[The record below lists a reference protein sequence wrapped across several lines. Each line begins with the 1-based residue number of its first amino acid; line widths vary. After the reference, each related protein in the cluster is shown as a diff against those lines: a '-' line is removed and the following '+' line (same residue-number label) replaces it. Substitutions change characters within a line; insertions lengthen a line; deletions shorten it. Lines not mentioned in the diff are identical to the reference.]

1 MNFHEDFVIK
11 SSPTG
16 SNYICNPPVTTTDI
30 DTVFLVTNIAQSDVA
45 LVSNSWNRCIGEGYE
60 VLGGDFQAYRKGNK
74 NYIITQ
80 EPTYYAKYVR
90 ATKIC
95 KMMNLLNKEDRI
107 WMFKVVMDGEYLP
120 SNFINPTTTTVLP
133 SQPTGWVYDEPG
145 MNWLTVPLATP
156 DNPPGAA

>member
-1 MNFHEDFVIK
+1 MNFHEDLVIK

-30 DTVFLVTNIAQSDVA
+30 DTVFLVTNMFFADQA
-45 LVSNSWNRCIGEGYE
+45 LVANGWTRCIGEGYE

-74 NYIITQ
+74 NYICTADPQ
-80 EPTYYAKYVR
+80 YYSKYVR

-107 WMFKVVMDGEYLP
+107 WMFKVVMEGTHLP
-120 SNFINPTTTTVLP
+120 SNSLNPTTTPALNVAANP
-133 SQPTGWVYDEPG
+133 VQPKYY
-145 MNWLTVPLATP
+145 LA
-156 DNPPGAA
+156 